1 MKAVVL
7 EAFGGVDKLE
17 IKNVNDPKPANGEV
31 LVRMRATSVNPVD
44 WKIRSGATRGRID
57 VPLPAILGRDLAG
70 EVVQVGEGV
79 TGFTKGQRVMALANR
94 TYAELTTAKADL
106 LTVIPDGLDFE
117 HAASLPLVTITGAQL
132 IERAVKIQPGQTV
145 LILGAMGGVGRTAV
159 HVAKQHGAKVIA
171 GVRKSQLE
179 EAKKL
184 GVEQV
189 IATDDPNV
197 FSKLRGLDAVAD
209 TVGGNVATQGLATL
223 KKGGVF
229 GSVLG
234 APKGADQYDVRVEAF
249 MSQPDAPRLA
259 QLAQDVAQG
268 QFVIPIAEVL
278 PLDDVRQAQTDAEQH
293 KVEGKVVLKV
303 A

>member
-7 EAFGGVDKLE
+7 EEFGGVDKLE
-17 IKNVNDPKPANGEV
+17 MKNVKDPAPGAGEV
-31 LVRMRATSVNPVD
+31 LVRMRATSVNPID

-57 VPLPAILGRDLAG
+57 VPLPAILGRDVAG

-79 TGFTKGQRVMALANR
+79 TGFRKGQRVMAVADR
-94 TYAELTTAKADL
+94 TYAELATVKEDL
-106 LTVIPDGLDFE
+106 LAVIPDGLDFE
-117 HAASLPLVTITGAQL
+117 HAASLPLVTTTGAQL

-145 LILGAMGGVGRTAV
+145 LILGALGGVGRSAV
-159 HVAKQHGAKVIA
+159 HVAKEHRAKVIA
-171 GVRKSQLE
+171 GVRKSQVE

-189 IATDDPNV
+189 IATDDPKELT
-197 FSKLRGLDAVAD
+197 KLRELDAVAD
-209 TVGGNVATQGLATL
+209 TVGGDVATQALATL

-234 APKGADQYDVRVEAF
+234 APKGADQYDVRVEAL

-259 QLAQDVAQG
+259 QLAQDAAQG
-268 QFVIPIAEVL
+268 QFVIPIAETL
-278 PLDDVRQAQTDAEQH
+278 PLEEVRKAQTDAEQG
-293 KVEGKVVLKV
+293 KVEGKIVLKV

>member
-7 EAFGGVDKLE
+7 ESFGGVDKLE
-17 IKNVNDPKPANGEV
+17 LKDVDDPKPGDGEV
-31 LVRMRATSVNPVD
+31 LVRMRATSVNPID

-70 EVVQVGEGV
+70 EVVQVGRGV
-79 TGFTKGQRVMALANR
+79 GGFSKGQRVMALANR
-94 TYAELTTAKADL
+94 TYAELA
-106 LTVIPDGLDFE
+106 TVKEDALVAIPEGLDFE
-117 HAASLPLVTITGAQL
+117 HAGSLPLVATTGAQL

-159 HVAKQHGAKVIA
+159 HVAKEHRARVIA
-171 GVRKSQLE
+171 GVRKNQLE
-179 EAKKL
+179 DAKQL
-184 GVEQV
+184 GAEQV
-189 IATDDPNV
+189 IATDDANEL
-197 FSKLRGLDAVAD
+197 SKLRGIDAVAD
-209 TVGGNVATQGLATL
+209 TVGGDLATQALATL

-234 APKGADQYDVRVEAF
+234 PPKGADQYDVRVEAF

-259 QLAQDVAQG
+259 QLAQDAAEG
-268 QFVIPIAEVL
+268 RLMIPIAEVL
-278 PLDDVRQAQTDAEQH
+278 SLDEVRKAQVDGEQ
-293 KVEGKVVLKV
+293 GKVDGKIVLRV

>member
-7 EAFGGVDKLE
+7 EAFGGVDNLE

-117 HAASLPLVTITGAQL
+117 HAASLPLVAITGAQL
-132 IERAVKIQPGQTV
+132 IERAVKAQPGQTV

-171 GVRKSQLE
+171 GVRKSQVE

-189 IATDDPNV
+189 IASDDPNEL
-197 FSKLRGLDAVAD
+197 SKLHGLDAVAD
-209 TVGGNVATQGLATL
+209 TVGGNVATQALATL

-259 QLAQDVAQG
+259 QLAQDAAQG